1 MEHKFITI
9 SSNKV
14 IGRVL
19 SFNQALIAAALNTS
33 AGKSALAKTMAQP
46 IARQLGYAGIA
57 RRALNIQQLQP
68 TGLKPDINIEPKSGA
83 MIHVTSSSRLVVPYK
98 HDSIIITPDK
108 VIGNKDRIIL
118 RGVYGRRVTVPE
130 FEISSNPT
138 VKISDIKSRR
148 FSMIDR
154 YTREVHGHVVIGH
167 NKRIGIWN
175 KIQSNG
181 FSSMQKAVQK
191 AKDEIMAQEDAEIF
205 RILDNI

>member
-68 TGLKPDINIEPKSGA
+68 T
-83 MIHVTSSSRLVVPYK
+83 
-98 HDSIIITPDK
+98 
-108 VIGNKDRIIL
+108 
-118 RGVYGRRVTVPE
+118 
-130 FEISSNPT
+130 
-138 VKISDIKSRR
+138 
-148 FSMIDR
+148 
-154 YTREVHGHVVIGH
+154 
-167 NKRIGIWN
+167 
-175 KIQSNG
+175 
-181 FSSMQKAVQK
+181 
-191 AKDEIMAQEDAEIF
+191 
-205 RILDNI
+205 